1 MIRKLAPM
9 AIALCLP
16 MMSKGPLQQV
26 AVVTTDRVDFA
37 AGGTIRFEGS
47 VGELN
52 IEGWDQPRVEVTV
65 TRVDYVDASEKDRE
79 KGILERIT
87 VKAEKRSANELVIT
101 TALPHRN
108 YFVRKVRGATD
119 SDMNYRVMAPRNSH
133 LVIHHGN
140 GDVIVYDVGGDVEA
154 SAGVGSVVLQLDDPG
169 QYAIDAHSRIGAVYT
184 DYDGKYRTP
193 LAIGSGFVAPAGAPA
208 HRVFVRVRVGDID
221 IVKMGANPIS
231 K

>member
-1 MIRKLAPM
+1 MIRKLVPL
-9 AIALCLP
+9 ALALGLP
-16 MMSKGPLQQV
+16 LLPQSPLQQV

-52 IEGWDQPRVEVTV
+52 IEGWDQPQVEVKL

-79 KGILERIT
+79 KGKLERIT
-87 VKAEKRSANELVIT
+87 VKAEKRSGNELVIA

-119 SDMNYRVMAPRNSH
+119 SNMDYRVMVPRDSH

-140 GDVIVYDVGGDVEA
+140 GDVVVYDVGGDVEA
-154 SAGVGSVVLQLDDPG
+154 TARVGAVTIQLDDPA
-169 QYAIDAHSRIGAVYT
+169 QYAIDAHSRIGSVYT
-184 DYDGKYRTP
+184 DYEGKYRTP
-193 LAIGSGFVAPAGAPA
+193 MAIGSGFLATAPAPA
-208 HRVFVRVRVGDID
+208 HRAYVRVRIGDID
-221 IVKMGANPIS
+221 IVKMGANPLS